1 MKKILAIDD
10 NKDILLG
17 ISEICRLKNWTAY
30 LAQGVNE
37 ALEVLSA
44 NDIDL
49 ILIDYH
55 MPIISGL
62 VGVEK
67 IRKINPRVPIIVLTI
82 DEQQSLADAFIDAGA
97 SDFALKPIKVPD
109 LISRIRVHLKYSEST
124 KEQTVKKRE
133 YVKGIN
139 ESTLNIIENF
149 IRSRS
154 PGITLDEVS
163 EGTGYAYQTVH
174 RYLTYLIENGEMDM
188 TYSSGKKGR
197 PKAKYHF
204 I

>member
-1 MKKILAIDD
+1 MKTILAIDD
-10 NKDILLG
+10 NKDILHG
-17 ISEICRLKNWTAY
+17 ISEICRLKSWKACV
-30 LAQGVNE
+30 AEGVKS
-37 ALEVLSA
+37 ALDIIET

-67 IRKINPRVPIIVLTI
+67 IRKINPYVPIIVLTI
-82 DEQQSLADAFIDAGA
+82 DEEQSLADAFMEAGA

-109 LISRIRVHLKYSEST
+109 LISRISVHLKYSKSA
-124 KEQTVKKRE
+124 KPIQKKKRA

-139 ESTLNIIENF
+139 ESTLNVIESF
-149 IRSRS
+149 IRLR
-154 PGITLDEVS
+154 GQGVTIDEVS
-163 EGTGYAYQTVH
+163 LGTGYAYQTVH
-174 RYLTYLIENGEMDM
+174 RYLTYLIENGEMDI
-188 TYSSGKKGR
+188 TYYSGKKGR
-197 PKAKYHF
+197 PKAKYYF